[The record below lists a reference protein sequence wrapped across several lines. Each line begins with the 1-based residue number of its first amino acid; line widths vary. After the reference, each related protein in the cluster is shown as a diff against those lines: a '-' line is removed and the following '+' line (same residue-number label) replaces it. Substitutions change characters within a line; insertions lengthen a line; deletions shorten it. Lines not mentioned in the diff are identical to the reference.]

1 MGYDGKSTARH
12 VREIAENVRQ
22 LARQATIA
30 EIQEELFDLA
40 DRLERM
46 GETDPAVGS
55 KRPGKN
61 GFRKI

>member
-1 MGYDGKSTARH
+1 MSDDGKSTARH
-12 VREIAENVRQ
+12 CRAIAEKVRQ
-22 LARQATIA
+22 LARQTTIA

-55 KRPGKN
+55 KRPGKD

>member
-1 MGYDGKSTARH
+1 LSDDGKSTARH
-12 VREIAENVRQ
+12 YQEIAEKVRQ
-22 LARQATIA
+22 LARQTTIA

-40 DRLERM
+40 DRLERL

-55 KRPGKN
+55 KRPGKD